1 MYKSASSLGVPKYV
15 EGENFLAGI
24 FHILYSFPFLSF
36 INILSCSLKYHK
48 IANAGIF
55 VENLVGTFIGI
66 LVILFISFKLISNF
80 SKLIIANFL
89 V

>member
-1 MYKSASSLGVPKYV
+1 MYKSASSFAVPKYV
-15 EGENFLAGI
+15 ERESLFAGI

-36 INILSCSLKYHK
+36 ISILSCSLKYHK

-55 VENLVGTFIGI
+55 VENLAGALIGI